1 MHSNRDMDRRV
12 RAYEFD
18 TFMYNR
24 YLEQSKC
31 LDKLIKTQRIVF
43 YCSPAIAFLITCSMF
58 ALFSGLLLLA
68 ISAAIYGAGI
78 MLSLRY
84 DKLSFDSNQRT
95 IRKWSAEDLE
105 LIRVFENKEINGTY

>member
-1 MHSNRDMDRRV
+1 MHSAHDMDKRV
-12 RAYEFD
+12 RTYEFD

-31 LDKLIKTQRIVF
+31 LDKLLRTQRIVF
-43 YCSPAIAFLITCSMF
+43 YCSPAVAFLITCSMF
-58 ALFSGLLLLA
+58 TLFSGLLLLA

-84 DKLSFDSNQRT
+84 DKLSFDSNQRIIDT
-95 IRKWSAEDLE
+95 WSAEDLE
-105 LIRVFENKEINGTY
+105 LIRAFENKETNGTY